1 MKKLIAMLLSLL
13 VLLSLCACTAP
24 QTDAPQTSGDETQPL
39 KTITVTVVRKDGT
52 TKDYTYQTREQ
63 FVGPVLEEDG
73 LIEGNAGP
81 YGMEITKVE
90 GVPAIYTEDKAYWA
104 VFEGE
109 EYALQGIDTTPAVD
123 GGVYKLV
130 YTLA

>member
-1 MKKLIAMLLSLL
+1 MKKWIAMFMALLMA
-13 VLLSLCACTAP
+13 VGLCACTAA

-52 TKDYTYQTREQ
+52 TKDYTYQTREE

-104 VFEGE
+104 VFVGE

>member
-13 VLLSLCACTAP
+13 VLASLCACTAP

-52 TKDYTYQTREQ
+52 KQDYIYETDEA
-63 FVGPVLEEDG
+63 FVGPVLEKEG

-81 YGMEITKVE
+81 YGMEIIKVE
-90 GVPAIYTEDKAYWA
+90 GVQAVYAQDKAYWA

>member
-1 MKKLIAMLLSLL
+1 MKKLAAMILSILM
-13 VLLSLCACTAP
+13 VLSLCACAAP

-52 TKDYTYQTREQ
+52 TKDYTYQTREE

-104 VFEGE
+104 VFVGE

>member
-1 MKKLIAMLLSLL
+1 MKKIIAMLLSLVL
-13 VLLSLCACTAP
+13 LLSLCACAAP
-24 QTDAPQTSGDETQPL
+24 QTNAPQTSGDETEAL

-52 TKDYTYQTREQ
+52 SKDYTYQTREE
-63 FVGPVLEEDG
+63 FVGPVLVEDG

-81 YGMEITKVE
+81 YGLEITKVE
-90 GVPAIYTEDKAYWA
+90 GVQAIYTEDKAYWA

>member
-1 MKKLIAMLLSLL
+1 MKKLMAMFMAMLVLFSLWA
-13 VLLSLCACTAP
+13 CAAKPAEET
-24 QTDAPQTSGDETQPL
+24 GDETQPL

-52 TKDYTYQTREQ
+52 SKDYTYQTTEKY
-63 FVGPVLEEDG
+63 VGPVLVQEG
-73 LIEGNAGP
+73 LIEGNVGA
-81 YGMEITKVE
+81 YGLEITKVE
-90 GVPAIYTEDKAYWA
+90 GVQAIYTEDKAYWA
-104 VFEGE
+104 VYEGE

>member
-1 MKKLIAMLLSLL
+1 MKKWIAMFMALLMA
-13 VLLSLCACTAP
+13 VSLCACTAA

-52 TKDYTYQTREQ
+52 TKDYTYQTREE

-104 VFEGE
+104 VFVGE

>member
-1 MKKLIAMLLSLL
+1 MKKWIAMLLSSSVL
-13 VLLSLCACTAP
+13 VSLCACAAP
-24 QTDAPQTSGDETQPL
+24 KTDAPKTSGDETQPL

-52 TKDYTYQTREQ
+52 TKDYTYQTREE

-104 VFEGE
+104 VFVGE

>member
-1 MKKLIAMLLSLL
+1 MKKWIAMFMALLMA
-13 VLLSLCACTAP
+13 VSLCACTAA

-39 KTITVTVVRKDGT
+39 KNITVTVVRKDGT
-52 TKDYTYQTREQ
+52 TKDYTYQTREE

-104 VFEGE
+104 VFVGE

>member
-1 MKKLIAMLLSLL
+1 MKKWIAMFMALLMA
-13 VLLSLCACTAP
+13 VSLCACTAA
-24 QTDAPQTSGDETQPL
+24 QTDAPQTSGDETQTL

-52 TKDYTYQTREQ
+52 TKDYTYQTREE

-104 VFEGE
+104 VFVGE

>member
-1 MKKLIAMLLSLL
+1 MKKLIAMFMAVL
-13 VLLSLCACTAP
+13 VLVSLCACAAP
-24 QTDAPQTSGDETQPL
+24 KTDAPQTSGDDTQPL

-52 TKDYTYQTREQ
+52 SKDYTYQTAEE
-63 FVGPVLEEDG
+63 FVGPVLEKDG
-73 LIEGNAGP
+73 LIEGNMGP

-90 GVPAIYTEDKAYWA
+90 GVQAIYTEDKAYWA
-104 VFEGE
+104 VYEGE

-130 YTLA
+130 YTFA